1 MKSENYIP
9 FSTLIGR
16 LLGRGGRERGGVKG
30 RKRKEKREGEERGQ
44 GERRREERGQGERR
58 EERRRKRRGERRKE
72 KREGEERGQ
81 GERRGDIKYQ

>member
-30 RKRKEKREGEERGQ
+30 RKWKEKGKGRREGRERG
-44 GERRREERGQGERR
+44 GERR
-58 EERRRKRRGERRKE
+58 EGRERGEEEKE
-72 KREGEERGQ
+72 EG
-81 GERRGDIKYQ
+81 